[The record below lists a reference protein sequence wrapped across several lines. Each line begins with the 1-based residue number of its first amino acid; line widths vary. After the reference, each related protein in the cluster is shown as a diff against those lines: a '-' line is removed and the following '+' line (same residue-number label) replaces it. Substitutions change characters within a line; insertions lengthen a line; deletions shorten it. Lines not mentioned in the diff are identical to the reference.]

1 MSTLIRNATILTM
14 NDALEIVQGSVS
26 VRDGRI
32 AAVGAEP
39 SEPHDTVID
48 AGGAYLLPGF
58 IQTHVHLCQTLFRGY
73 ADDMPLLEWLRRR
86 VWPMEAAH
94 TSATLRASARVAA
107 AELLLSGTTT
117 ALTMETVH
125 DTDVVFE
132 ALDEMGLRAV
142 VGKCMMDSD
151 QQVPAR
157 LPEETR
163 ASIDESVALRKR
175 WDGKARRRPHAA
187 VPPRVAGAGSR
198 QPLEA

>member
-14 NDALEIVQGSVS
+14 NDALDIVHGAVS

-32 AAVGAEP
+32 AAVGDEP
-39 SEPHDTVID
+39 AASHDAVID

-94 TSATLRASARVAA
+94 TPATLRASTRLAVS
-107 AELLLSGTTT
+107 ELLLTGTTT

-125 DTDVVFE
+125 DTDAVFE
-132 ALDEMGLRAV
+132 ALDEMGMRAV

-151 QQVPAR
+151 REVPDR
-157 LPEETR
+157 LQEKTQ
-163 ASIDESVALRKR
+163 ASVDESVALRKR
-175 WDGKARRRPHAA
+175 WDGGGDGR
-187 VPPRVAGAGSR
+187 
-198 QPLEA
+198 L